1 MAHPALAATLPSEAE
16 AGVAKETSRL
26 LASRMKKGTPMQ
38 LRILDDEAGQAT
50 VKLPAPAVGLLLRI
64 LEEMARAMR

>member
-1 MAHPALAATLPSEAE
+1 MAHPALAATLPSDAE

-50 VKLPAPAVGLLLRI
+50 VNSRHRPSGCCCAFSKRW
-64 LEEMARAMR
+64 RTAMR